1 MLNPKQ
7 YVQHQWSQLCFLK
20 RRPLSVFGGDCGV
33 WAGGHLDSQ
42 VSMMAPALRNPGPGL
57 LPREPE
63 GARGGAPWLHQ
74 VQLV

>member
-1 MLNPKQ
+1 M
-7 YVQHQWSQLCFLK
+7 
-20 RRPLSVFGGDCGV
+20 FGGDCGA

-42 VSMMAPALRNPGPGL
+42 VSMTAPALRNPGPGL